1 MMNSIFSKLIAIV
14 VVITAPTIWFF
25 FLPKNERSVRVI
37 EVSGRIEGDEAVI
50 GAKIGG
56 RIREIKVREGDR
68 VKAGQLIAVMDE
80 DQAFAREEQIQ
91 VALKQAIARR
101 RQTIQQ
107 IAVLQEELKQSH
119 LSVEQSRMDAE
130 GRVRQAEAEVA
141 SAEAALAQAEASYEQ
156 ALFDSE
162 RFTLLARKGIL
173 SEQAGNQ
180 ARTRAEAQE
189 AAVRAANKMVEAGK
203 GQLIIAKANLANPDI
218 RSSQSAAIEQR
229 LLQGR
234 VDADISEADVEKTL
248 AQLKEVKADRED
260 LFILAPFD
268 GTVTTRMSEPG
279 EVVTPGKPILTI
291 VNLGQVYLRGFV
303 PEKDIGHVRI
313 SQPARVYLDS
323 DARRPI
329 AATVQ
334 RIDPEASFTPENIYF
349 REDRVKQVI
358 GIKLLLKGEEGF
370 AKPGMPADGE
380 ILVEGDE
387 WPEVSNR

>member
-141 SAEAALAQAEASYEQ
+141 SAEAALAQAEASYKQ

-303 PEKDIGHVRI
+303 PEKDI
-313 SQPARVYLDS
+313 
-323 DARRPI
+323 
-329 AATVQ
+329 
-334 RIDPEASFTPENIYF
+334 
-349 REDRVKQVI
+349 
-358 GIKLLLKGEEGF
+358 
-370 AKPGMPADGE
+370 
-380 ILVEGDE
+380 
-387 WPEVSNR
+387 